1 MAFAGVEQTRSLYRK
16 RRGRTL
22 SLLLLRRCDAAV
34 VNVRSARHEDA
45 DTVAALLDEATVWV
59 NELGFS
65 QWPLPFPRDELA
77 AAIDRGEVYV
87 VEAEDGDAVA
97 TVTMLG
103 DDPTYWGDRPPD
115 AYYVHKLAVRRDQA
129 GRGIGAAVVEWANAE
144 AAEAGREFLRLDC
157 LGDNPGIR
165 DYYEGLGFEHRGDLV
180 LGGRN
185 MSLYERS
192 VR

>member
-1 MAFAGVEQTRSLYRK
+1 
-16 RRGRTL
+16 
-22 SLLLLRRCDAAV
+22 

-59 NELGFS
+59 NDLGFS

-97 TVTMLG
+97 TVTVLE
-103 DDPTYWGDRPPD
+103 DDPMYWGDRPPD

-129 GRGIGAAVVEWANAE
+129 GRGVGAAVVEWANAE

-185 MSLYERS
+185 MSLYERP